1 MSTTTTLEEII
12 TTAATEIHDQL
23 ESGVDQG
30 IDSAVDDWCE
40 LHGLDRLDDPL
51 LIVAR
56 QAAFNVFLKATLYE
70 HYCQRGTVPVLGSDV
85 REALENAEE
94 ETGDPAFG
102 EYTLD
107 DVAWLVDSEELA
119 DVIDARDR
127 LQAVD
132 DPAEEIG
139 WLFEDITPQESRRKL
154 GQFRTP
160 ATIADLMADWLIEE
174 GTETVL
180 DPGMGACALSAAA
193 YRAKQDT
200 VDEPPLSDIYG
211 ADINELSLVMG
222 ATSLSLLDHG
232 DPPHL
237 QIADFLDLESDDVD
251 GTVDTVISNPP
262 YSRHH
267 ELDEEYKQTV
277 NSRAERE
284 LGRDVS
290 ALSPMYAYFYYHAGQ
305 FLEPGGRM
313 SFITPSEFLETSYG
327 ESLKQFLLDE
337 FDINALVLF
346 DRDDDS
352 KFDEAMT
359 TSLVS
364 FLEKSNGNDEC
375 EVTRIVRVDGNP
387 SEEELLAAVSGDVE
401 GDTEWGFI
409 DTVRQAELD
418 AGDKWT
424 GLFDPVDID
433 TSELTPL
440 SELGTVNR
448 GIATGMNSY
457 FCLSQ
462 SEVDTWGIDEQY
474 LSKII
479 RNSRSVPG
487 YDYIDEDWEAE
498 RDAGRD
504 VWLLYHLSES
514 GADDVRQTMLND
526 AAGNTTLA
534 AYAGDEEENEKDE
547 TSGVAEYL
555 RHGMSDEIEAH
566 DGYLARNRSPWFV
579 VDRRDPPPIVL
590 TYMSRGGTRFI
601 RNETNARNLSNLH
614 GIYIDVE
621 MDEPQLEALLAY
633 LNSEFAS
640 EVVRRSG
647 RTYSSGMDK
656 IEPNEME
663 GVPVLDP
670 RGLDDETAAALATL
684 FDELRAAARDDSKT
698 TDEVVAEIDDLLQD
712 VFGND

>member
-1 MSTTTTLEEII
+1 MSITTTLEEII
-12 TTAATEIHDQL
+12 ATAATEIYSQL
-23 ESGVDQG
+23 ESGVDQN
-30 IDSAVDDWCE
+30 IDSAVDDWCD
-40 LHGLDRLDDPL
+40 LHGLERLDDPL

-56 QAAFNVFLKATLYE
+56 QAAFNVFLKATLHE
-70 HYCQRGTVPVLGSDV
+70 HYQQRGIVPELGSDV
-85 REALENAEE
+85 REALENAEKE
-94 ETGDPAFG
+94 AGDPAFG

-127 LQAVD
+127 LEAVD

-139 WLFEDITPQESRRKL
+139 RLFEVITPQESRRKL

-160 ATIADLMADWLIEE
+160 ATIADLMADWLIQD

-193 YRAKQDT
+193 YREKQEK

-211 ADINELSLVMG
+211 ADINELALVMG
-222 ATSLSLLDHG
+222 ATSLTLMDHG
-232 DPPHL
+232 DPHNL
-237 QIADFLDLESDDVD
+237 QIADFLDLELDDVD
-251 GTVDTVISNPP
+251 GEVDAVISNPP

-267 ELDEEYKQTV
+267 ELDEEYKQKV
-277 NSRAERE
+277 NSQAERE

-290 ALSPMYAYFYYHAGQ
+290 ALSPMYAYFYYHAAQ
-305 FLEPGGRM
+305 FLSDGGRM

-346 DRDDDS
+346 DRDDTS

-364 FLEKSNGNDEC
+364 FLEKPNGTDEN
-375 EVTRIVRVDGNP
+375 ELTQIVRVDGDP

-401 GDTEWGFI
+401 GETDWGFVNV
-409 DTVRQAELD
+409 VRQDELEPD
-418 AGDKWT
+418 HKWT
-424 GLFDPVDID
+424 SLFDPLDID
-433 TSELTPL
+433 TSGLTEL
-440 SELGTVNR
+440 SEMATVNR
-448 GIATGMNSY
+448 GIATGKNSY
-457 FCLSQ
+457 FCLTQ
-462 SEVDTWGIDEQY
+462 EEVDEWGIDEQY

-487 YDYIDEDWEAE
+487 YDYVEGDWQEE
-498 RDAGRD
+498 REHGGE
-504 VWLLYHLSES
+504 VWVLYHLTEL
-514 GADDVRQTMLND
+514 DVDEVRQSIPND
-526 AAGNTTLA
+526 TDRNATLA
-534 AYAGDEEENEKDE
+534 TYADGESETEEE
-547 TSGVAEYL
+547 TPAVVEYL
-555 RHGMSDEIEAH
+555 QHGMSDEVQAH
-566 DGYLARNRSPWFV
+566 DGYLARNRNPWYV
-579 VDRRDPPPIVL
+579 VDRRDPPEIVL

-601 RNETNARNLSNLH
+601 KNETDARNLSNLH
-614 GIYIDVE
+614 GMYINVE
-621 MDEPQLEALLAY
+621 MDEQQQKALLAY

-670 RGLDDETAAALATL
+670 RGLDHETVDKLAAL
-684 FDELRAAARDDSKT
+684 FDELRAAARDETQSADDVIKKI
-698 TDEVVAEIDDLLQD
+698 DETLQ
-712 VFGND
+712 GILQE